1 MKKFNKIDFI
11 MVFAIVVFLLV
22 GVLSV
27 VNAQVKI
34 VGEGITI
41 EKAQY
46 NTIEYIDGSK
56 DKLYQNTDNGGVE
69 LVYVPKATLILN
81 EKEYKQF
88 VKDINKASKR
98 KDIEIVRE
106 KYTVNSYTWSDDSV
120 YFSDNKT
127 LSVGEI
133 FLVDIEKIK

>member
-1 MKKFNKIDFI
+1 MKKFNYIEFV
-11 MVFAIVVFLLV
+11 MVFAIVIFLLV

-106 KYTVNSYTWSDDSV
+106 KYTVNSYTWSDDSI

>member
-1 MKKFNKIDFI
+1 MKKFNYIELV
-11 MVFAIVVFLLV
+11 MVFAIVIFLLV

-106 KYTVNSYTWSDDSV
+106 KYTINSYTWSDDSV

>member
-1 MKKFNKIDFI
+1 MKKFNYIEFV
-11 MVFAIVVFLLV
+11 MVFAIVIFLLV

-34 VGEGITI
+34 LGEGITI

>member
-1 MKKFNKIDFI
+1 
-11 MVFAIVVFLLV
+11 MVFAIVIFLLV

-106 KYTVNSYTWSDDSV
+106 KYTINSYTWSDDSV